1 MNWPSYSPYTMHNI
15 LIANW
20 MLLSFI
26 TPCIVF
32 FLSSS
37 SSFVIDHALYVTYR
51 QSIFLKKNL
60 TFWINKALRE
70 DLNLQSIMS
79 TSTRAETLNK

>member
-1 MNWPSYSPYTMHNI
+1 MNWSSYSPYTMHNI

-20 MLLSFI
+20 MLLSLI
-26 TPCIVF
+26 TPCIIF
-32 FLSSS
+32 FLSS
-37 SSFVIDHALYVTYR
+37 SSFVIDCALYVTYR
-51 QSIFLKKNL
+51 QSIFLKKNS